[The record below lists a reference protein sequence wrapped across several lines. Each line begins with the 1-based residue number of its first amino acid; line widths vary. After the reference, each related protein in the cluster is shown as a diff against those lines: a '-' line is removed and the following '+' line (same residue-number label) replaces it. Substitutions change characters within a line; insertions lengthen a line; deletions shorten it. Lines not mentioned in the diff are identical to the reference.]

1 MGDVDKGGGYAYGGA
16 GDSREIYITFSQFY
30 CESKTS
36 VKKKI
41 ALKQSTYSNLP
52 VLEQCNTNTNPVK

>member
-36 VKKKI
+36 VKKKNS
-41 ALKQSTYSNLP
+41 LKTEYIFKFTC
-52 VLEQCNTNTNPVK
+52 VRKM